1 MKWIKRIV
9 IAVVLL
15 VVLLVG
21 LVVFGLSQVDAAA
34 KAAIEKGGTYAMGVD
49 TKVASVSVKLR
60 DASVSLSGLSIA
72 NPQGFTSPTFVQLP
86 SAGVSLKA
94 ESLSTPIIELPS
106 LELTGLT
113 VNLERKSG
121 ASNYQ
126 VILDNLKK
134 LQGSGGKPAQS
145 TGQEKKLVINKVEI
159 RDTTIK
165 ADMLGLGAAS
175 PTVTVPI
182 SRISLSN
189 VGKGQGGVAD
199 SGVTAEELASII
211 VQAILAAA
219 VENGEG
225 LIPTEMLGD
234 LKGGLAQLDGLKNIG
249 VETIGKAGETA
260 KQLGASLQD
269 ATKSVE
275 DATKGVKDAADKI
288 KNLIPG
294 GR

>member
-1 MKWIKRIV
+1 
-9 IAVVLL
+9 
-15 VVLLVG
+15 
-21 LVVFGLSQVDAAA
+21 
-34 KAAIEKGGTYAMGVD
+34 MGVD

-134 LQGSGGKPAQS
+134 LQGSAGKPAQS